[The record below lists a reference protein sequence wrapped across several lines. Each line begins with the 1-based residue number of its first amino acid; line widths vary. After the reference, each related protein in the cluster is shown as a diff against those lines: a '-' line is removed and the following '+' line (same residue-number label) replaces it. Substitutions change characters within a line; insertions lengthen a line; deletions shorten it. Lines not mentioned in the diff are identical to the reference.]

1 MQNIARLRPW
11 FTSFLDLFYPI
22 ICEACGRRIE
32 EDAEFLCM
40 HCQRIQPPTTLHLHR
55 INEFTGHFRGRL
67 QLHTASSLYYYVPG
81 GLVHQLIEKIKYRKR
96 PDLATSLGRYYG
108 NMIADDH
115 SFGQIDLVT
124 SVPLHKSKQ
133 VQRGYNQ
140 SECFAVAVAES
151 LGIQYRNGILLRH
164 RSQNS
169 LTAMDRFQRMKALQ
183 ETYAL
188 ADPSPISNRHVL
200 LVDDVMTTGATLEAC
215 GRLLLEGGASS
226 LSLMTIAMGH

>member
-1 MQNIARLRPW
+1 
-11 FTSFLDLFYPI
+11 
-22 ICEACGRRIE
+22 
-32 EDAEFLCM
+32 
-40 HCQRIQPPTTLHLHR
+40 
-55 INEFTGHFRGRL
+55 
-67 QLHTASSLYYYVPG
+67 
-81 GLVHQLIEKIKYRKR
+81 
-96 PDLATSLGRYYG
+96 
-108 NMIADDH
+108 MIADDH

>member
-1 MQNIARLRPW
+1 MQYLSRLRPW
-11 FTSFLDLFYPI
+11 FTSLLDLFYPV

-32 EDAEFLCM
+32 EEAEFLCM

-55 INEFTGHFRGRL
+55 KNEFTGHFRGRL
-67 QLHTASSLYYYVPG
+67 QLHTACSLYYYVPG
-81 GLVHQLIEKIKYRKR
+81 GLVHQLIEKIKYRNR
-96 PDLATSLGRYYG
+96 PDLATNLGRYYG
-108 NMIADDH
+108 SIIADTH

-151 LGIQYRNGILLRH
+151 LGLQYRDGILLRQ
-164 RSQNS
+164 RSQKS
-169 LTAMDRFQRMKALQ
+169 LTGMDRFQRMKALQ
-183 ETYAL
+183 NSYAL
-188 ADPSPISNRHVL
+188 ADPAAIKQRHIL

-215 GRLLLEGGASS
+215 GSLLLEGGASS